1 MSKKMYFLWLSGSE
15 RRIRIR
21 EILKEQGE
29 VSVADLAERFGVNA
43 MTIRRDLH
51 QFEDQGILEMHYGGA
66 RLRQTKPPFEEFAR
80 REEIHRAKKRAI
92 AKAAAALIREGDVL
106 FLDVSTTVL
115 SVIDY
120 LPDIRLT
127 IVTNSL
133 PAVVA
138 LSGRQKIRLIS
149 CPGMYQSL
157 YGGLM
162 DLTTVEFLRRYHF
175 QKAFLGASFCE
186 PDFGVSC
193 DEEIEAAIKRTV
205 LAQSDHTW
213 LLIDDSK
220 MKGHTFIKISDVS
233 AYDSILTNVSLDQNL
248 QSDYKEKGARLTLC

>member
-1 MSKKMYFLWLSGSE
+1 M
-15 RRIRIR
+15 
-21 EILKEQGE
+21 
-29 VSVADLAERFGVNA
+29 SVADLAERFGVNA

-120 LPDIRLT
+120 LPD
-127 IVTNSL
+127 
-133 PAVVA
+133 
-138 LSGRQKIRLIS
+138 
-149 CPGMYQSL
+149 
-157 YGGLM
+157 
-162 DLTTVEFLRRYHF
+162 
-175 QKAFLGASFCE
+175 
-186 PDFGVSC
+186 